1 MVQKHTNQWTLF
13 LIYITKVIVLWAQS
27 YFNIFH
33 VALDALHYEFFM
45 FNVTGAFL
53 LMVYN
58 KTEKLKMISHGSIA
72 QFADSY
78 LLLLKEIHNTHQILF
93 RAVRVTSDKAAI
105 C

>member
-1 MVQKHTNQWTLF
+1 
-13 LIYITKVIVLWAQS
+13 
-27 YFNIFH
+27 
-33 VALDALHYEFFM
+33 
-45 FNVTGAFL
+45 
-53 LMVYN
+53 MVYN